1 MSRVATPTD
10 NSKIEAINGWIKA
23 EMYSE
28 GWHRRYD
35 TAEDMV
41 KAFVDYYNNARP
53 AYALNY
59 KSPLQFKTEMGFV

>member
-1 MSRVATPTD
+1 
-10 NSKIEAINGWIKA
+10 
-23 EMYSE
+23 MYSE
-28 GWHRRYD
+28 GWHKRYD

-41 KAFVDYYNNARP
+41 KAFVDYYNNERP